1 MESIEIKEEP
11 EAAPAV
17 QFKDEIAFNDFTKLD
32 LRVAVVKDCQ
42 PVKKADKL
50 LQFTLDVG
58 GEERTIV
65 SGIRKFYDDPAA
77 LIGKKLVIIAN
88 LAPKKIR
95 GIESRG
101 MILTAATDDD
111 SALEVLSVENAEIP
125 SGATIS

>member
-1 MESIEIKEEP
+1 MSE
-11 EAAPAV
+11 V
-17 QFKDEIAFNDFTKLD
+17 QSRRKSF
-32 LRVAVVKDCQ
+32 
-42 PVKKADKL
+42 

-95 GIESRG
+95 GTLSHG

>member
-1 MESIEIKEEP
+1 M
-11 EAAPAV
+11 
-17 QFKDEIAFNDFTKLD
+17 
-32 LRVAVVKDCQ
+32 AVVKDCQ

-77 LIGKKLVIIAN
+77 LIGKRLVIIAN

-95 GIESRG
+95 GVESRG
-101 MILTAATDDD
+101 MILSAATDDD
-111 SALEVLSVENAEIP
+111 SVLEALQVQNDAIP
-125 SGATIS
+125 SGSTVC